1 MLKFGKQVFKLNSVD
16 STNNYAANLLKDGII
31 ENGAV
36 VMADFQ
42 TNGRGQRSNVWHSAP
57 GMNLCASFVYLPA
70 NLALS
75 DLMTINWWVSLSVI
89 DLLNKFSV
97 KASIK
102 WPNDIFVEDLKVGG
116 LLIETV
122 NQGTQVKSIIIG
134 VGINVNQLDF
144 NTIQATS
151 IKKTNRIHNSIEDVL
166 WSLCDSLTSNVPLLN
181 QRDML
186 KSSYEAHLFRV
197 GVKQEFL
204 IAEQAVF
211 GEIQGVGSLGQLKV
225 RIDNQDQLFD
235 HGQIKFII

>member
-42 TNGRGQRSNVWHSAP
+42 TNGRGQRSNVWHSDS
-57 GMNLCASFVYLPA
+57 GMNLCASFLYLPA

-75 DLMTINWWVSLSVI
+75 DLITINWWVSLSVI

-97 KASIK
+97 NASIK
-102 WPNDIFVEDLKVGG
+102 WPNDIFVENLKVGG

-122 NQGTQVKSIIIG
+122 NQGAQVKSIIIG

-151 IKKTNRIHNSIEDVL
+151 IKKISGIHNSVEDVL
-166 WSLCDSLTSNVPLLN
+166 WSLCDSLTSNLTLLS
-181 QRDML
+181 QRDVL
-186 KSSYEAHLFRV
+186 KSSYEALLFRI
-197 GVKQEFL
+197 GVKQEFFL
-204 IAEQAVF
+204 AEQAVF
-211 GEIQGVGSLGQLKV
+211 GEIRGVGTLGQLKV

>member
-42 TNGRGQRSNVWHSAP
+42 TNGRGQRSNAWHSDS

-75 DLMTINWWVSLSVI
+75 DLITINWWVSLSVI

-102 WPNDIFVEDLKVGG
+102 WPNDIFAENLKVGG

-122 NQGTQVKSIIIG
+122 NQGAQVKSIIIG

-151 IKKTNRIHNSIEDVL
+151 IKKINGIHNSVEDVL
-166 WSLCDSLTSNVPLLN
+166 WSLCDSLTSNVPLLS

-186 KSSYEAHLFRV
+186 KSSYEALLFRV

>member
-122 NQGTQVKSIIIG
+122 NQRTQVKSIIIG

-151 IKKTNRIHNSIEDVL
+151 IKKINGIHNSVEDVL
-166 WSLCDSLTSNVPLLN
+166 WSLCDSLTSNVPLLS

-225 RIDNQDQLFD
+225 RIDKQDQLFD

>member
-151 IKKTNRIHNSIEDVL
+151 IKKTNGIHNSIEDVL

-204 IAEQAVF
+204 IAEKALF

-225 RIDNQDQLFD
+225 RIDNKDQLFD

>member
-1 MLKFGKQVFKLNSVD
+1 MLKFGKQVFKLNTVD

-42 TNGRGQRSNVWHSAP
+42 TNGRGQRNNVWHSDP

>member
-16 STNNYAANLLKDGII
+16 STNNYAANLLKEEII

-42 TNGRGQRSNVWHSAP
+42 TNGRGQRSNVWHSDP

-70 NLALS
+70 NLALN
-75 DLMTINWWVSLSVI
+75 DLITINWWVSLSVI
-89 DLLNKFSV
+89 ELLNKFSV
-97 KASIK
+97 KARIK

-122 NQGTQVKSIIIG
+122 NQGSQIKSIIIG

-151 IKKTNRIHNSIEDVL
+151 IKKISGIHHNIDDML
-166 WSLCDSLTSNVPLLN
+166 WSLCDSLSSNMPLLS
-181 QRDML
+181 QRDLL
-186 KSSYEAHLFRV
+186 KSTYEAHLFRA
-197 GVKQEFL
+197 GLKQKFL
-204 IAEQAVF
+204 VADHAVF
-211 GEIQGVGSLGQLKV
+211 GEIQGVGSSGQLKV
-225 RIDNQDQLFD
+225 RIDNQDLLFD
-235 HGQIKFII
+235 HGQIRVII

>member
-16 STNNYAANLLKDGII
+16 STNNYAANLLKVGII

-42 TNGRGQRSNVWHSAP
+42 TNGRGQRSNIWHSAP

-151 IKKTNRIHNSIEDVL
+151 IKKINGIHNGVEDVL

-181 QRDML
+181 QRDLL

-211 GEIQGVGSLGQLKV
+211 GKIQGVGSLGQLKV

-235 HGQIKFII
+235 HGEIKFII

>member
-42 TNGRGQRSNVWHSAP
+42 TNGRGQRSNVWHSDP

-75 DLMTINWWVSLSVI
+75 DLITINWWVSLSVI

-97 KASIK
+97 KANIK
-102 WPNDIFVEDLKVGG
+102 WPNDIFVGDLKVGG

-122 NQGTQVKSIIIG
+122 NQGAQIKSIIIG
-134 VGINVNQLDF
+134 VGINVNQRDF

-151 IKKTNRIHNSIEDVL
+151 IKNISGIHHSVDDML
-166 WSLCDSLTSNVPLLN
+166 WSLCDSLTSNMSLLS
-181 QRDML
+181 QRDVL
-186 KSSYEAHLFRV
+186 KSSYEALLFRI
-197 GVKQEFL
+197 GIKQEFL
-204 IAEQAVF
+204 VAEHAVF

>member
-16 STNNYAANLLKDGII
+16 STNNYVANLLKDGII

-42 TNGRGQRSNVWHSAP
+42 TNGRGQRSNVWHSDP
-57 GMNLCASFVYLPA
+57 GMNFCASFVYLPA
-70 NLALS
+70 NLALN
-75 DLMTINWWVSLSVI
+75 DLITINWWVSLSVI

-97 KASIK
+97 KACIK

-151 IKKTNRIHNSIEDVL
+151 IKKINGIHNSLEDVL
-166 WSLCDSLTSNVPLLN
+166 WSLCDSLTSNVPLLS

-186 KSSYEAHLFRV
+186 KSSYEALLFRA

-204 IAEQAVF
+204 VAEHTVF
-211 GEIQGVGSLGQLKV
+211 GEIQGVGTLGQLKV

>member
-42 TNGRGQRSNVWHSAP
+42 TNGRGQRSNLWHSAP

-75 DLMTINWWVSLSVI
+75 DLVTINWWVSLSVI

-102 WPNDIFVEDLKVGG
+102 WPNDIFVENLKVGG

-122 NQGTQVKSIIIG
+122 NQGALIKSIIIG

-144 NTIQATS
+144 NNIQATS
-151 IKKTNRIHNSIEDVL
+151 IKKISGIHNSVEDVL

-204 IAEQAVF
+204 ISEQAVF
-211 GEIQGVGSLGQLKV
+211 GEIQGIGAFGQLKV

-235 HGQIKFII
+235 HGQIKIII

>member
-1 MLKFGKQVFKLNSVD
+1 
-16 STNNYAANLLKDGII
+16 
-31 ENGAV
+31 
-36 VMADFQ
+36 
-42 TNGRGQRSNVWHSAP
+42 
-57 GMNLCASFVYLPA
+57 
-70 NLALS
+70 LALS
-75 DLMTINWWVSLSVI
+75 DLITINWWVSLSVI

-102 WPNDIFVEDLKVGG
+102 WPNDIFAENLKVGG

-122 NQGTQVKSIIIG
+122 NQGAQVKSIIIG

-151 IKKTNRIHNSIEDVL
+151 IKKINGIHNSVEDVL
-166 WSLCDSLTSNVPLLN
+166 WSLCDSLTSNVPLLS

-186 KSSYEAHLFRV
+186 KSSYEALLFRV

>member
-16 STNNYAANLLKDGII
+16 STNNYAANLLKDGLI

-42 TNGRGQRSNVWHSAP
+42 TNGRGQRSNVWHSDS

-102 WPNDIFVEDLKVGG
+102 WPNDIFVENLKVGG

-122 NQGTQVKSIIIG
+122 NQGAQVKSIIIG
-134 VGINVNQLDF
+134 VGINVNQVDF

-151 IKKTNRIHNSIEDVL
+151 IKKINGFHYGVEDVL

-186 KSSYEAHLFRV
+186 KSLYEAHLFRV
-197 GVKQEFL
+197 GVKQDFL

-211 GEIQGVGSLGQLKV
+211 GEIQGVGTLGQLKV